1 MTRSWRTCPRSSATD
16 LMILSKKIGIDLG
29 SSSMVVY
36 VKGDGVVLNE
46 PSLIASD
53 EQGMRV
59 LALGA
64 AAREMLR
71 RGDGAV
77 HALRPVRDGD
87 VIDQRAAALALSHFV
102 ARVCG
107 RQRIFRPDLMLSV
120 PSTVTGVERRAV
132 LEAGMRAG
140 AKTAYL
146 IEKPLAAALGAN
158 LPIAT
163 SAGLVVCHLG
173 AGSTEAAVIAQGD
186 MVAVRHIRQGGA
198 ALVQAIVEA
207 VARDHGVRVSDADAE
222 RVKITIGTAS
232 PVAEESLL
240 ELDGTSAGGR
250 STRLRITGA
259 EVRAAMQ
266 EPLEAIA
273 GQLTQLVQEVPEP
286 VRAAAAR
293 AGVTLTGGGALLRG
307 LPEFLALRTGLPV
320 KVATN
325 PQVCVAAGAGIALEN
340 FHLLKGGQHYIT

>member
-1 MTRSWRTCPRSSATD
+1 
-16 LMILSKKIGIDLG
+16 MILSKKIGIDLG

-71 RGDGAV
+71 RGDGTV
-77 HALRPVRDGD
+77 TALRPVRDGD
-87 VIDQRAAALALSHFV
+87 VIDQRAAALALAHFV

-146 IEKPLAAALGAN
+146 IEKPLAAALGAS
-158 LPIAT
+158 LPIAST
-163 SAGLVVCHLG
+163 AGVAVCHLG

-186 MVAVRHIRQGGA
+186 MVAVSYTH
-198 ALVQAIVEA
+198 
-207 VARDHGVRVSDADAE
+207 
-222 RVKITIGTAS
+222 
-232 PVAEESLL
+232 
-240 ELDGTSAGGR
+240 
-250 STRLRITGA
+250 
-259 EVRAAMQ
+259 
-266 EPLEAIA
+266 
-273 GQLTQLVQEVPEP
+273 LT
-286 VRAAAAR
+286 
-293 AGVTLTGGGALLRG
+293 
-307 LPEFLALRTGLPV
+307 LPTKA
-320 KVATN
+320 
-325 PQVCVAAGAGIALEN
+325 
-340 FHLLKGGQHYIT
+340 

>member
-1 MTRSWRTCPRSSATD
+1 
-16 LMILSKKIGIDLG
+16 MILSKKIGIDLG

-53 EQGMRV
+53 EHGMRV
-59 LALGA
+59 LALGG

-71 RGDGAV
+71 RGDRTV
-77 HALRPVRDGD
+77 TALRPVREGD
-87 VIDQRAAALALSHFV
+87 VIDQRVAALALQHFV

-146 IEKPLAAALGAN
+146 IEKPLAAALGAG
-158 LPIAT
+158 LPIAST
-163 SAGLVVCHLG
+163 AGLVICHLG
-173 AGSTEAAVIAQGD
+173 AGSTDAAVIAQGE
-186 MVAVRHIRQGGA
+186 MVAVRHIRQGGTALDRAIA
-198 ALVQAIVEA
+198 AAILQSHA
-207 VARDHGVRVSDADAE
+207 VRLSDADAE
-222 RVKITIGTAS
+222 RLKISIGAAS
-232 PVAEESLL
+232 PVADEAVL
-240 ELDGTSAGGR
+240 EVDGIDAGGR
-250 STRLRITGA
+250 PRPLRITGA

-266 EPLEAIA
+266 PSLDAIA
-273 GQLTQLVQEVPEP
+273 TELAQLVQDAPP
-286 VRAAAAR
+286 PARDAAAR
-293 AGVTLTGGGALLRG
+293 TGVTLTGGGALLRG
-307 LPEFLALRTGLPV
+307 LREFLGARTGLPV
-320 KVATN
+320 RVATN

-340 FHLLKGGQHYIT
+340 FPLLKAGQHYIT

>member
-1 MTRSWRTCPRSSATD
+1 
-16 LMILSKKIGIDLG
+16 MILSKKLGIDMG

-46 PSLIASD
+46 PSLIATD

-59 LALGA
+59 LALGS

-77 HALRPVRDGD
+77 TALRPVHDGG
-87 VIDQRAAALALSHFV
+87 VIDHRVTALALQHFV

-146 IEKPLAAALGAN
+146 IEKPLAAALGAG
-158 LPIAT
+158 LPIA
-163 SAGLVVCHLG
+163 SAAGLTICHLG
-173 AGSTEAAVIAQGD
+173 AGSTEAAVIADGE
-186 MVAVRHIRQGGA
+186 MVGVCRLRQGGT
-198 ALVQAIVEA
+198 ALDDAIATA
-207 VARDHGVRVSDADAE
+207 VLRTHAIQIRDADAE
-222 RVKITIGTAS
+222 RLKISIGAAVPISDET
-232 PVAEESLL
+232 VL
-240 ELDGTSAGGR
+240 EVDGIDGDLQPR
-250 STRLRITGA
+250 RLRVTGA
-259 EVRAAMQ
+259 EVRTAMA

-273 GQLTQLVQEVPEP
+273 AGLRQLVQDAPEP
-286 VRAAAAR
+286 IRSAASR
-293 AGVTLTGGGALLRG
+293 GGVTLTGGGALLRG
-307 LPEFLALRTGLPV
+307 LREFLLQRTGMPV
-320 KVATN
+320 RVATN
-325 PQVCVAAGAGIALEN
+325 PQVCVAAGAGLALEN